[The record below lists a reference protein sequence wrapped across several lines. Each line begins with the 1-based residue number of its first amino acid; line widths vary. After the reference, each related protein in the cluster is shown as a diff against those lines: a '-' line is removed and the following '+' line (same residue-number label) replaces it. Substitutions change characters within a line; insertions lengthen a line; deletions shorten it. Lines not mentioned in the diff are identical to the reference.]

1 MWPNIEFFL
10 LQTKYKSFSLQPQ
23 KDMMFRS
30 AAAANNLY
38 SPAATSDSS
47 GFSELHA
54 YNNYSTFNPIS
65 RLDNQRCS
73 SPQVPHTYHNPTLMA
88 SPYSTL
94 PRRMAAHN
102 SAGASIHSPGHG
114 PAGGGGRNVLPIMA
128 SAVGRNS
135 PLLELTGVNS
145 TLRSSSLGRNMLLSN
160 VEKDIKKST
169 NNTTTTTVRS
179 PLLESGDDRESC
191 V

>member
-1 MWPNIEFFL
+1 
-10 LQTKYKSFSLQPQ
+10 
-23 KDMMFRS
+23 MFRS

-73 SPQVPHTYHNPTLMA
+73 SPQVPHSYHNPTLMA

-94 PRRMAAHN
+94 PRRMAAHS
-102 SAGASIHSPGHG
+102 SAHSPGHG
-114 PAGGGGRNVLPIMA
+114 PAGAGRNGLPIMA

-169 NNTTTTTVRS
+169 NNPTSTTVRS